1 MRKQVTKFNLLPIII
16 IKMED
21 VPTYSITF
29 VVGVA
34 VDCFV
39 LIFVVVLCLR
49 LVVGYLSFLQHLQVL
64 MERLLSF
71 SGCLWTILGF

>member
-34 VDCFV
+34 VD
-39 LIFVVVLCLR
+39 
-49 LVVGYLSFLQHLQVL
+49 
-64 MERLLSF
+64 
-71 SGCLWTILGF
+71 